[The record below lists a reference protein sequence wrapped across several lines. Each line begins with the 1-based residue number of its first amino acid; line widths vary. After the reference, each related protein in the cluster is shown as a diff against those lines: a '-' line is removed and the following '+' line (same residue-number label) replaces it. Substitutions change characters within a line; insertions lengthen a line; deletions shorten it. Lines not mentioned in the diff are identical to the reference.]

1 MAGASLPSYT
11 LTGGSLVPF
20 ANDYILNVKLSF
32 DDVNEIKRLSGNG
45 LATGADSTFLYLS
58 NATVADMAGNLI
70 VGVENRTATSYV
82 TDTTSPRLLSFDLQ
96 MTNGTEPLEIVL
108 RFSET
113 IDVSIIGTM
122 TSVTLRLTNVTNPS
136 TDVML
141 SIASGTTVSTMDS
154 PNVTLFVSGDDLN
167 TIRSRPPLGQS
178 VNDTF
183 LSLSGAVR
191 DMFFNNIEPVPI
203 VIFSVDVNSADLV
216 PPTLTSFTLDMNNKL
231 LVLTFDD
238 NIQLNTFN
246 ITEIRIQSSRTSSAL
261 SVVLDSAS
269 TLLTTQNGKVFEIE
283 FSTATENTIKAEPLL
298 ASSINSTYLSYSPTA
313 LDIAGNEANPILTS
327 DALQASIFT
336 PDTTPP
342 MLVSFELSIMD
353 QYLILTTAAAGPLVT
368 ELVVR
373 LYELRPVCRLMSS
386 MTIDVVLTDSSNDN
400 VKIPSSMSKSN
411 SSNIGSP
418 SSFTNILTGTKEAA
432 TLGLPSAS

>member
-1 MAGASLPSYT
+1 
-11 LTGGSLVPF
+11 
-20 ANDYILNVKLSF
+20 
-32 DDVNEIKRLSGNG
+32 
-45 LATGADSTFLYLS
+45 
-58 NATVADMAGNLI
+58 MAGNLI

-82 TDTTSPRLLSFDLQ
+82 TDTTSPRLFSFDLQ

-353 QYLILTTAAAGPLVT
+353 QYLILTTDAAGPLVT

-373 LYELRPVCRLMSS
+373 LYELRPVCRL
-386 MTIDVVLTDSSNDN
+386 IDSW
-400 VKIPSSMSKSN
+400 I
-411 SSNIGSP
+411 
-418 SSFTNILTGTKEAA
+418 F
-432 TLGLPSAS
+432 